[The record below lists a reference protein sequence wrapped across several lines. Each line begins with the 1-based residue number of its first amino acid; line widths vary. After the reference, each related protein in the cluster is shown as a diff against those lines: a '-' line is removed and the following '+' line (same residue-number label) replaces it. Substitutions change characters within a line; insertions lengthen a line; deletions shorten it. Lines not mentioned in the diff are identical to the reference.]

1 MHAPVPP
8 QQTMRIA
15 DIRIG
20 NRFRHDLGDINS
32 LAANIA
38 DLGLLHAPVV
48 RPDGTLIIG
57 RRRIEAARALGWAD
71 IPVRIIDLNQIVRGE
86 FAENVHRKDF
96 LPSEIDAI
104 RRAMEPIEKMA
115 AKGRM
120 RQGGKG
126 AKVSQPSRTTDRIG
140 KFAGI
145 SGRTVEKIAAIMDA
159 AEADPETFGD
169 LVKRMD
175 RSGKV
180 EPAYRRLKHLQTQQE
195 MIEQAANVVASSDRY
210 QLHLGDFRT
219 VTEIEPESV
228 DHVITDLPYQEQ
240 FLPLFED
247 LGRCAC
253 LWLKPGGAC
262 VVMVGLAYLPEI
274 LDGLRRGGLTYWWT
288 AAYVTPNANSQEHQ
302 RRIHG
307 HWKALIGFSKGA
319 YTGPY
324 VRDVITAGPDAGDKA
339 LHRWGQSVRGFS
351 DIVENFTRV
360 GDVILDPTMGSGT
373 TGVAAL
379 RLGRYFIGVDVDPEA
394 YVIAKA
400 RIAAAVEEMKREGA
414 AAS

>member
-1 MHAPVPP
+1 MHAPDTL
-8 QQTMRIA
+8 QQTMPVA

-20 NRFRHDLGDINS
+20 QRFRHDLGNITS

-38 DLGLLHAPVV
+38 DVGLLHPPVV

-96 LPSEIDAI
+96 LPSEVDAI
-104 RRAMEPIEKMA
+104 RRAMEPIEKA
-115 AKGRM
+115 AARERM
-120 RQGGKG
+120 TRGKFSPG
-126 AKVSQPSRTTDRIG
+126 SDAGKTRDKIG

-159 AEADPETFGD
+159 AEADPERYGD

-175 RSGKV
+175 RSRKV
-180 EPAYRRLKHLQTQQE
+180 EPAFRKFKHRQQQQQL
-195 MIEQAANVVASSDRY
+195 IEDSAKVAASSERY
-210 QLHLGDFRT
+210 HLIHADFRD

-228 DHVITDLPYQEQ
+228 DRIVTDLPYQEAD
-240 FLPLFED
+240 LPLFED
-247 LGRCAC
+247 LGRLAMR
-253 LWLKPGGAC
+253 WLVPGGSAI
-262 VVMVGLAYLPEI
+262 VMCGLAYLPEI

-307 HWKALIGFSKGA
+307 HWKALVHFTKGA
-319 YTGPY
+319 YARGWI
-324 VRDVITAGPDAGDKA
+324 RDVITAGPDDGDKA
-339 LHRWGQSVRGFS
+339 LHHWGQSVQGFTA
-351 DIVENFTRV
+351 IVENFTRP
-360 GDVILDPTMGSGT
+360 GDRILDPAMGSGT
-373 TGVAAL
+373 TGVAAV
-379 RLGRYFIGVDVDPEA
+379 RLGRYFIGVDVDEEA
-394 YVIAKA
+394 YRISKA
-400 RIAAAVEEMKREGA
+400 RIGA
-414 AAS
+414 TAS